1 MHRGSRGSSAGALAV
16 VLLVAP
22 LATASGQQRLVRLY
36 DQQQG
41 LPAPQVTA
49 LAQGGAGFLWIGTI
63 AGLIRYDGSEMRPW
77 GRAEVSGAIRE
88 VHGRAGL
95 VVVRDERDALFSVHP
110 AGLVP
115 IAGPDGRP
123 IIGATAT

>member
-1 MHRGSRGSSAGALAV
+1 MLHGVRAGSALALLAVAAGASPA
-16 VLLVAP
+16 A
-22 LATASGQQRLVRLY
+22 AQQRLVRLY

-77 GRAEVSGAIRE
+77 GRAEVSGGIRE
-88 VHGRAGL
+88 VHGRGSI
-95 VVVRDERDALFSVHP
+95 VVVRDERDALFAVHP

-115 IAGPDGRP
+115 IPGPDGLFALP
-123 IIGATAT
+123 PHPQ